1 MSYFRLS
8 AFSRDPREGPR
19 QQVSSS
25 SPTTR
30 RVSPVISNNSS
41 DNNTTYAHVHTHTL
55 QHTYTIRI
63 THVCVHTHMCAH
75 TCVHTQVRTAASA
88 LLSLPALALTSSV
101 VKIFHVP
108 ECGTFMKCHLGSVCY
123 HMQCEDKHKR
133 LSLNHLQIS

>member
-41 DNNTTYAHVHTHTL
+41 DNNTTYAHVHTHT
-55 QHTYTIRI
+55 T
-63 THVCVHTHMCAH
+63 THIHHTHHSCVCA
-75 TCVHTQVRTAASA
+75 HTQVRTAASA